1 MMSREERDDLLDERL
16 RALSVYDV
24 EAARADRTLERCRAA
39 LSARAASRRRPLGRL
54 LFARGQR
61 WAAVSWTEPLAT
73 LAVSALYL
81 VAAVAASLTL
91 FRLGPPR

>member
-1 MMSREERDDLLDERL
+1 MIPDERDDLFGERL
-16 RALSVYDV
+16 RGLTVHDV
-24 EAARADRTLERCRAA
+24 DTARADRTLERCRAVLA
-39 LSARAASRRRPLGRL
+39 ARAASRRRPLGRL
-54 LFARGQR
+54 ASAAGRR
-61 WAAVSWTEPLAT
+61 WARVPWAEPLAT